1 MSERLAAYWALT
13 KPGITGLVMLT
24 TGAGVAL
31 AARDAMDIALL
42 AYTLIG
48 TGFVV
53 AGTNALN
60 QWWERDAD
68 ARMHRTRR
76 RPLPAGRLEPGAALV
91 FALGISTAG
100 LVWLGTL
107 VNGLTTLLA
116 ALSLVIYVGVYTP
129 LKRRTS
135 LALFVGA
142 VPGALPIL
150 GGWTA
155 AGAGLTNAAWVLF
168 AILFLWQLPHFLAL
182 GWLYREDYR
191 RGGFAMLSRHD
202 ADGRLTGRQASL
214 FSLAL
219 LVASLLPA
227 SVDLASSAYV
237 MGAIALGTVLLAWSA
252 MLWRAP
258 TAAGARRLFLASIVY
273 LPGLL
278 LLLIATP

>member
-1 MSERLAAYWALT
+1 MSDRLAAYWALT

-24 TGAGVAL
+24 AGAGFWM

-76 RPLPAGRLEPGAALV
+76 RPLPAGALSPEAALV
-91 FALGISTAG
+91 FAIAVSAAG
-100 LVWLGTL
+100 LLCLATL
-107 VNGLTTLLA
+107 TNASTTLLA
-116 ALSLVIYVGVYTP
+116 AVSLALYILAYTP

-135 LALFVGA
+135 WALFVGA

-155 AGAGLTNAAWVLF
+155 GGGELSWGGLVLF
-168 AILFLWQLPHFLAL
+168 AILFLWQIPHFLAL

-191 RGGFAMLSRHD
+191 RGGFAMLSRDDHD
-202 ADGRLTGRQASL
+202 GHATGRQAVVFAAAVL
-214 FSLAL
+214 P
-219 LVASLLPA
+219 VSLLPA
-227 SVDLASSAYV
+227 LLGLAGSLYLLGAVVLGAVLVGYSA
-237 MGAIALGTVLLAWSA
+237 GLL
-252 MLWRAP
+252 RAP
-258 TAAGARRLFLASIVY
+258 TPLAARRLFSASVVY
-273 LPGLL
+273 LPLL
-278 LLLIATP
+278 LLLLTIR